1 MDDRIVILRTFPNE
15 LEAELARTILEANE
29 IPAMVLRDDAGG
41 MYPSLTFIHGVRL
54 VVHADDAREALELL
68 DAPSAVPD
76 DDAAVA
82 YDDGYADELEEEAP
96 GEPDTPWE
104 SDSAWE
110 GDSSD

>member
-15 LEAELARTILEANE
+15 FEAELARTILEANE

-54 VVHADDAREALELL
+54 VVHRDDVQEALEILEHT
-68 DAPSAVPD
+68 
-76 DDAAVA
+76 
-82 YDDGYADELEEEAP
+82 GEEEP
-96 GEPDTPWE
+96 GEPEAQWE

-110 GDSSD
+110 GDSFD